1 MVPQVAVMKALK
13 PFNKL
18 LNFTGVNTVG
28 RRTVWTTSLY
38 YQSMAKLRLPSSLF
52 ESISFP

>member
-1 MVPQVAVMKALK
+1 MVPQVAVMKALN

-38 YQSMAKLRLPSSLF
+38 YQSMGKLRLPSSLF